1 MRKIT
6 SKTLQAIGVYV
17 IVFAVPRKLIVC
29 ICIAMCVHCNSSEGG
44 KRTESRDQRNDRD
57 SSNPVGTQSSP
68 ATSNRL
74 LRYVEIVNQF
84 AYQNHRLNIMYFVRF
99 AADSTV
105 TALEVRRQKEQE
117 LRNNDL
123 YWQRRLQQQEQQL
136 KQTGAILE
144 QEYNQTVC
152 AMPCDYF
159 RIPKLTT

>member
-1 MRKIT
+1 
-6 SKTLQAIGVYV
+6 
-17 IVFAVPRKLIVC
+17 
-29 ICIAMCVHCNSSEGG
+29 
-44 KRTESRDQRNDRD
+44 
-57 SSNPVGTQSSP
+57 
-68 ATSNRL
+68 
-74 LRYVEIVNQF
+74 
-84 AYQNHRLNIMYFVRF
+84 MYFVRF